1 MDEFILSLFIADNKL
16 KKTTLYQ
23 LLVGKHTTSVLC
35 YAYFHDLLP
44 FFSVFPS
51 LKEEE
56 FYQILAKIN
65 KQGYI
70 KEEKQ
75 QISLV
80 KKLYSSNLL
89 QTPAFQPLNFF
100 KFGRKEEVCW
110 RSVRFLL
117 QAVSF
122 LGKETNYVP
131 LENAPIYTQR
141 VRTVIHQYNGNL
153 ADTLYQETAEILEV
167 LSEEHA
173 DLLAQT
179 LSGYQQEGA
188 AFFQLV
194 ADKYTQYPWLDLYK
208 SAAIHHF
215 LAQMIKHPEYL
226 LYKFLRPFLLQNYNQ
241 SMLKTRKLIQQ
252 GWSLD
257 KVMQQRKLKKGTIQD
272 HLIEWALAD
281 SAFPFSNFFSQKTQ
295 KELEKLPIN
304 SFAYPFKE
312 LKGDFNASFLEI
324 RLYQIWRKKESLC

>member
-1 MDEFILSLFIADNKL
+1 MDDFILSLFIANNKL

-44 FFSVFPS
+44 LFSAFPS
-51 LKEEE
+51 LNEEE
-56 FYQILAKIN
+56 FYQTLTKLS
-65 KQGYI
+65 KRGRL
-70 KEEKQ
+70 EEEQQ
-75 QISLV
+75 QISLA
-80 KKLYSSNLL
+80 KKLHSSNLL

-100 KFGRKEEVCW
+100 KFGRREEICW

-117 QAVSF
+117 QAASF

-141 VRTVIHQYNGNL
+141 VRTVIHQYDDSL
-153 ADTLYQETAEILEV
+153 PAILYRETAEILQA
-167 LSEEHA
+167 LSKEHA
-173 DLLAQT
+173 NLLAQT

-194 ADKYTQYPWLDLYK
+194 TDKYRRHPWLDLYK

-215 LAQMIKHPEYL
+215 LAQVIKHPKYL

-241 SMLKTRKLIQQ
+241 SMLQTRRLIQI

-257 KVMQQRKLKKGTIQD
+257 KVMQERKLKKGTIQD

-281 SAFPFSNFFSQKTQ
+281 SAFPFSDFFTQKT
-295 KELEKLPIN
+295 KNELEKLPIN

-312 LKGDFNASFLEI
+312 LKRDFNASFLEI